1 MTGII
6 PLQNY
11 QVVIYQKLGF
21 STVFSLVLTGIWG
34 TNGCIS
40 CLCASSIVDKLGRRP
55 LLVSHNGRF
64 SGSVSN
70 SVIQFVAY
78 GFQIIGGIMLVG
90 LWAGFEAGGSTNLG
104 LGKAV
109 IFGMFF
115 FEFGYAGFMN
125 TFFALV
131 CPSLPLRDL
140 LLTMQ
145 LTVSWRDLPYRC
157 ESGRCRRQLRRLQR
171 HCHRVSTGHAN
182 CDQRHLMALF
192 LDLRHLRRYFHHY
205 FLLDLPRDEE
215 QDARGD

>member
-40 CLCASSIVDKLGRRP
+40 CLCAGSIVDRLGRRP
-55 LLVSHNGRF
+55 LLVSYRTL
-64 SGSVSN
+64 SCRLASN
-70 SVIQFVAY
+70 SMTQFVAY

-90 LWAGFEAGGSTNLG
+90 LWAGFESGGSTNLG

-115 FEFGYAGFMN
+115 FEFGYSGFMN

-131 CPSLPLRDL
+131 CILPSFHPWRR
-140 LLTMQ
+140 MS
-145 LTVSWRDLPYRC
+145 LTVPCTVSGRNLSYRC
-157 ESGRCRRQLRRLQR
+157 PRSWSGSELRRLQR
-171 HCHRVSTGHAN
+171 NCHCARTGHAN
-182 CDQRHLMALF
+182 CNQRHLLALF
-192 LDLRHLRRYFHHY
+192 PHFRHL
-205 FLLDLPRDEE
+205 
-215 QDARGD
+215 